1 MCDLMTSAKAAA
13 ALHISEAKLHRLRMT
28 GEIHHIDPGTGSHD
42 IRFEQDDLNGYLE
55 WAEREALQ
63 KFRDRLRTRMRNKYP
78 TTNYQGMDDAR
89 SLGREEWRRA
99 VRLLERRRA
108 EEHKAEAAWLLRRGN
123 ARRIRLR
130 QEHGEPG

>member
-1 MCDLMTSAKAAA
+1 MCDLMTPAKAAA
-13 ALHISEAKLHRLRMT
+13 VLHISEAKLHKLRLM
-28 GEIHHIDPGTGSHD
+28 GEIHHIDPGTGSD
-42 IRFEQDDLNGYLE
+42 GIRFEQDDLDGYLE
-55 WAEREALQ
+55 WTERAALQ
-63 KFRDRLRTRMRNKYP
+63 KFRDCLRTRMRAKYP

-108 EEHKAEAAWLLRRGN
+108 EEDKAEAAWLLRRSN

-130 QEHGEPG
+130 QEHGEVG